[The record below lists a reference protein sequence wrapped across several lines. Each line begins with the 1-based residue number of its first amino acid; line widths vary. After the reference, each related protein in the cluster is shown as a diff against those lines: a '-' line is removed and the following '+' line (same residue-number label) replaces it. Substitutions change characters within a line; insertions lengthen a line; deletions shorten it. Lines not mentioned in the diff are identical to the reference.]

1 MMSFTQFAQEKDAA
15 SFRTAFQD
23 AIQSAIADELE
34 QQKLAIAQSMFGAQV
49 EEDVADDEEEISDEE
64 LEALEEEVDQIDEI
78 KKETLSSYVGKAMAQ
93 SNRKKATAMQL
104 LKKGGDPNK
113 LDMAAKHL
121 NKAVKRRH
129 GVEKAVDKLSGGAK
143 VMAKEEVDH
152 QIDEVSPPGR
162 EKQVK
167 ALKKTGVRNPWAV
180 AWASYNKS
188 KK

>member
-1 MMSFTQFAQEKDAA
+1 MSFTQFAQEKDAA

-23 AIQSAIADELE
+23 AIESAVADELE
-34 QQKLAIAQSMFGAQV
+34 QQKLAIAQSMFGSNV
-49 EEDVADDEEEISDEE
+49 EEDAAEEE
-64 LEALEEEVDQIDEI
+64 EEEPVDALAEESEQIDEI

-104 LKKGGDPNK
+104 LKKGGDPNR

-143 VMAKEEVDH
+143 VMAKEEVD

-188 KK
+188 KKK